1 MRRCDF
7 WLSTNSIEYTDPS
20 SAEMDANCA
29 HSSVRLLV
37 STFILLPAPGPPF
50 PNFIER
56 RMHVKVKYGGLG
68 FRPHSN
74 RFLLLDSLCKTV
86 PLAIDRK
93 DEKGKV
99 TRGLWNSLT
108 DMLSAR
114 SFDAVNKE
122 SYYGSPRSM
131 FQTFFWYRP
140 SCSHHSRAGIML
152 RHLRLAKTLVKIF

>member
-1 MRRCDF
+1 MPC
-7 WLSTNSIEYTDPS
+7 
-20 SAEMDANCA
+20 CA

-37 STFILLPAPGPPF
+37 LTFILLPAPGPPF

-93 DEKGKV
+93 DEKGNV

-108 DMLSAR
+108 DMLNAR

-122 SYYGSPRSM
+122 SYYGSPVRW
-131 FQTFFWYRP
+131 FQTFFGIDHHALITRVQKRYRVAV
-140 SCSHHSRAGIML
+140 SEAGQGRPM
-152 RHLRLAKTLVKIF
+152 